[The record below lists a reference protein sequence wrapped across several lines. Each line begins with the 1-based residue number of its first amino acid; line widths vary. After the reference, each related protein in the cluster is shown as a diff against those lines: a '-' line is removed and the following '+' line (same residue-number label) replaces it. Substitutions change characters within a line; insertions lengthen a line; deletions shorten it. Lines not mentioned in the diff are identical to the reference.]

1 MAEQSLVD
9 IAKAPIIAYNDKNW
23 DAVKAAVAPGFIY
36 DEVGTQRKI
45 QGINDVLA
53 AWRGWATAIP
63 DSKATFDNAST
74 SGNTVIFEVTWRG
87 TQTGPLQTPT
97 GQILQPSGRKIELR
111 ACQVIEVANGK
122 VQVMRHYYDMVT
134 MLQQLGALSGV

>member
-9 IAKAPIIAYNDKNW
+9 IAKAPIVAYNDKNW

-74 SGNTVIFEVTWRG
+74 SGNTVILEVTWRG

>member
-23 DAVKAAVAPGFIY
+23 DAVEAAVAPGFIY

-74 SGNTVIFEVTWRG
+74 SGNTVILEVTWRG

-97 GQILQPSGRKIELR
+97 GQIQPSGKKIELR